1 MKQLTPT
8 EARARA
14 ARLRRIVRNGEE
26 LLNLLATMRQDV
38 YREFIDQ
45 VHGTD
50 RWEQRRDDF
59 WDDLDKNYGNL
70 QRIIPGRVESARRE
84 LISLGE
90 PESFTRSKPE
100 PKRTESREDYGRIMT
115 EALEAVEDT
124 EDLGAIICNL

>member
-1 MKQLTPT
+1 MKELTPA

-90 PESFTRSKPE
+90 PEKFTRSKPE
-100 PKRTESREDYGRIMT
+100 PKRTENPEDYSRIMV
-115 EALEAVEDT
+115 EALEAAEDT
-124 EDLGAIICNL
+124 EDMGAIICNL